1 MNEGTIA
8 MLFQWS
14 LLCLVWMGSYDTLL
28 RELRIQRRRLL
39 AVLAAFLVCSF
50 VSWKLYFAPVQVSLS
65 GTILPFFASI
75 VLYTRLRKER
85 RRLHLL
91 GAMATA
97 VLLVWLRWLFFTDP
111 ILLFWDERMIVPMLA
126 VAATLAMSRQSA
138 AQLFQLLFTL
148 TFADVLHAFYFS
160 KLSGSCVLGSD
171 YAQDLLWT
179 GVFVLSLILM
189 IWSAIRRF
197 SRNKEP
203 ESSHSDAGR

>member
-14 LLCLVWMGSYDTLL
+14 LLCLVWMGSYDSLL

-39 AVLAAFLVCSF
+39 AVLAVFLVCSF

-75 VLYTRLRKER
+75 VLYTRLGKER

-148 TFADVLHAFYFS
+148 TFADVLHSVYFS